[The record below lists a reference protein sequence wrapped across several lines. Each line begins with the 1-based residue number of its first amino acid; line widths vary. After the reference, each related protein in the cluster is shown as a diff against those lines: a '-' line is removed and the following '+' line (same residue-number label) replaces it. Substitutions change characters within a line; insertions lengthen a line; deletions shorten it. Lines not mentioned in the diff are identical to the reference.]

1 MFDIKENAYGSN
13 DKIRINNKMKE
24 AKRRSSDKQKRRCH
38 SLKCL
43 MSNNGNKIEF
53 NWIIVTVLWLSFYF
67 CSCIG
72 NYVRHITSIKIPH
85 SNTAQYGVLFFFS
98 ATIAMTAAAWRLRAR
113 ARTSEQANVLY
124 CCIIKI
130 NENSEGKLAS
140 RLNVCKCEPCANI
153 AAYQI
158 SDNWCVNN
166 RRRTK

>member
-1 MFDIKENAYGSN
+1 MPQF
-13 DKIRINNKMKE
+13 KMP
-24 AKRRSSDKQKRRCH
+24 DVQQWQQ
-38 SLKCL
+38 
-43 MSNNGNKIEF
+43 
-53 NWIIVTVLWLSFYF
+53 NWIQLNNCDRSVVEFLFLFMHWQLCAAHNINKNSTQQHS
-67 CSCIG
+67 
-72 NYVRHITSIKIPH
+72 SIWCVI
-85 SNTAQYGVLFFFS
+85 FFS

-124 CCIIKI
+124 CCIKI